1 MKTFYLGLVAVCL
14 GSGPALAQTTAP
26 GDPPARVLEPFK
38 NEVWINVGGFSR
50 HFARHNGYNENN
62 LGLGAGYRTS
72 AELSYMA
79 GAYDNSVHK
88 TTSYV
93 ATNWQPWSLGPIK
106 LRVV

>member
-26 GDPPARVLEPFK
+26 GDPPARVVEPFK
-38 NEVWINVGGFSR
+38 SEVWINVGGFSR
-50 HFARHNGYNENN
+50 HFARHNGCNENN
-62 LGLGAGYRTS
+62 LGLGAEYRTS

-79 GAYDNSVHK
+79 M
-88 TTSYV
+88 
-93 ATNWQPWSLGPIK
+93 NWQPWSLGPIK